1 MQITMV
7 ILKCEILLISLDRE
21 YEVIVSRSLVSGK
34 LKCHAWEFSATLK
47 LCILVVQGRR
57 NKIKGKTQSTR
68 DILIYKRSDM
78 VELFN
83 AGN

>member
-1 MQITMV
+1 M
-7 ILKCEILLISLDRE
+7 
-21 YEVIVSRSLVSGK
+21 SGK
-34 LKCHAWEFSATLK
+34 LKRHAWEFSATLK
-47 LCILVVQGRR
+47 LCNLVVQGRR